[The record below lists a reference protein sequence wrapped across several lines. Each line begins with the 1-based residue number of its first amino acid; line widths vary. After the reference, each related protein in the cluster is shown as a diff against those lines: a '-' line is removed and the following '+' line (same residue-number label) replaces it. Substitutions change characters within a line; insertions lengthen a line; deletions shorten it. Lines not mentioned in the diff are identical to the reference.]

1 MRASGFTF
9 VEILIVVLILGILAM
24 IAAPEFTS
32 AVQDTKESTALQNQ
46 QMVQKQI
53 GLYKLEHNGRSPH
66 LDENGVADTNNFVP
80 RLTGRSDPSGGLNPS
95 GTCGPY
101 LTSWPANPL
110 ADPPRAAD
118 VQFGTL
124 RSGSGTTGWY
134 FNTETHKFIAN
145 DAISIEKQ
153 AAEIS
158 SQVTPSGG

>member
-1 MRASGFTF
+1 MRASGFTL

-24 IAAPEFTS
+24 MVLPEFTS
-32 AVQDTKESTALQNQ
+32 TVQDTKESAALRNQ

-66 LDENGVADTNNFVP
+66 LDENGVADTNNFVL
-80 RLTGRSDPSGGLNPS
+80 RLTGRSDRSGRLNPS
-95 GTCGPY
+95 GACGPY

-110 ADPPRAAD
+110 ANPTHAAD

-124 RSGSGTTGWY
+124 PNGGGKTGWY
-134 FNTETHKFIAN
+134 FNTATHEFIAN

-153 AAEIS
+153 AVETS
-158 SQVTPSGG
+158 SQVIPSGG

>member
-1 MRASGFTF
+1 MRTSGFTL

-24 IAAPEFTS
+24 MAAPRFTS
-32 AVQDTKESTALQNQ
+32 AVQDTKASATLQNQ

-66 LDENGVADTNNFVP
+66 LDENGVADTMNFVP
-80 RLTGRSDPSGGLNPS
+80 RLTGRSDPSGAVNPS

-110 ADPPRAAD
+110 ADLPRAVD

-124 RSGSGTTGWY
+124 PFGSGMSEWY
-134 FNTETHKFIAN
+134 FNTVTHKFLAN
-145 DAISIEKQ
+145 DRISIEKQ

-158 SQVTPSGG
+158 SQETPSGD